1 MANETTSSTLSE
13 LFTNITQEAIF
24 TFQETSVMRPLVTTY
39 PISGSGKTIEVPVY
53 PTISASA
60 VNEASDLS
68 NTAVN
73 PTSATI
79 TASEV
84 GVMTTLTDL
93 ARDSASRN
101 VGADI
106 GKLFGEAIAKKV
118 DTDLTALLD
127 DFASAN
133 DQGGAGTELT
143 ADLLFKAQAILR
155 TANVPA
161 PYYAVF
167 HPKATFNLKKTLT
180 QPAYTTSS
188 SGYAISEIG
197 NEALRNGYIGRIAGI
212 DIFENANISIDA
224 YDDSFGGVFHPQSI
238 GLALKEDFKVE
249 TQRDASLRATEIVAS
264 ITVGSGVLKD
274 TYGVTV
280 KVDTAL

>member
-13 LFTNITQEAIF
+13 LFENITQEAIF
-24 TFQETSVMRPLVTTY
+24 TFQETSVMRPLVTLY
-39 PISGSGKTIEVPVY
+39 PIVGSGKTIEVPVY
-53 PTISASA
+53 PAITASA
-60 VNEASDLS
+60 VNEATDLT

-118 DTDLTALLD
+118 DTDLATLLD
-127 DFASAN
+127 SFTATLDS
-133 DQGGAGTELT
+133 GGGVELT
-143 ADLLFKAQAILR
+143 ADKLFQAQATLR
-155 TANVPA
+155 LLNVPA
-161 PYYAVF
+161 PYYGVF
-167 HPKATFNLKKTLT
+167 SPKAVFNLKKTLT
-180 QPAYTTSS
+180 AA
-188 SGYAISEIG
+188 GYNTNANAISDIG
-197 NEALRNGYIGRIAGI
+197 NEALINGYVGRVAGI
-212 DIFENANISIDA
+212 DIFENANIAINA
-224 YDDSFGGVFHPQSI
+224 NDDSAGGVFHPMAL

-249 TQRDASLRATEIVAS
+249 TQRDASLRGTEIVAS
-264 ITVGSGVLKD
+264 ICYGTGVIKNN
-274 TYGVTV
+274 YGVRV
-280 KVDTAL
+280 ISDSAF

>member
-1 MANETTSSTLSE
+1 MASETTSSTLSE

-24 TFQETSVMRPLVTTY
+24 TFQETSVMRPLVTLY
-39 PISGSGKTIEVPVY
+39 PIVGSGKTVEVPVY

-60 VNEASDLS
+60 VNEATDLS

-79 TASEV
+79 TASEI

-93 ARDSASRN
+93 GANSASRN

-118 DTDLTALLD
+118 DTDLVNLLD
-127 DFASAN
+127 DFASAS

-161 PYYAVF
+161 PYYGVF
-167 HPKATFNLKKTLT
+167 HPKALFNLKKTLT
-180 QPAYTTSS
+180 QA
-188 SGYAISEIG
+188 GYAGTATAISDIG

-212 DIFENANISIDA
+212 DVFENANITIDA
-224 YDDSFGGVFHPQSI
+224 YDDSYGGVFHPASL
-238 GLALKEDFKVE
+238 GLAMKEEFKVE
-249 TQRDASLRATEIVAS
+249 SQRDASLRATELVAS
-264 ITVGSGVLKD
+264 IVYGTGVIKD
-274 TYGVTV
+274 TFGVTV
-280 KVDTAL
+280 RTDTAL

>member
-79 TASEV
+79 TASEI

-118 DTDLTALLD
+118 DTDLAGLLD

-155 TANVPA
+155 SANVPA

-180 QPAYTTSS
+180 QPAYTTTS

-224 YDDSFGGVFHPQSI
+224 YDDSFGGVFHPQSL

>member
-1 MANETTSSTLSE
+1 MASETTSSTLSE

-24 TFQETSVMRPLVTTY
+24 TFQETSVMRPLVTLY
-39 PISGSGKTIEVPVY
+39 PITGSGKTVEVPVY
-53 PTISASA
+53 PTISAAA
-60 VNEASDLS
+60 VNEATDLS

-93 ARDSASRN
+93 GANSASRN

-118 DTDLTALLD
+118 DTDLVNLLD
-127 DFASAN
+127 DFASAS

-161 PYYAVF
+161 PYYGVF
-167 HPKATFNLKKTLT
+167 HPKALFNLKKTLT
-180 QPAYTTSS
+180 QA
-188 SGYAISEIG
+188 GYAGTATAISDIG

-212 DIFENANISIDA
+212 DVFENANITIDA
-224 YDDSFGGVFHPQSI
+224 YDDSFGGVFHPASL
-238 GLALKEDFKVE
+238 GLAMKEEFKVE
-249 TQRDASLRATEIVAS
+249 SQRDASLRATELVAS
-264 ITVGSGVLKD
+264 IVYGTGVIKD
-274 TYGVTV
+274 TYGVSV
-280 KVDTAL
+280 KTDTAL

>member
-13 LFTNITQEAIF
+13 LYTNITQEAIF
-24 TFQETSVMRPLVTTY
+24 TFQETSVMRPLVTLY
-39 PISGSGKTIEVPVY
+39 PLMGSGKVAEVPVY
-53 PTISASA
+53 PAISAAA
-60 VNEASDLS
+60 VNEATDLS

-79 TASEV
+79 TASEI

-93 ARDSASRN
+93 GASSASRN

-118 DTDLTALLD
+118 DTDLCGLFSSFTT
-127 DFASAN
+127 N
-133 DQGGAGTELT
+133 TGGAAGTELT
-143 ADLLFKAQAILR
+143 ADLLFKAQAQLR
-155 TANVPA
+155 TLSVPA

-167 HPKATFNLKKTLT
+167 HPKALFNLKKTLT
-180 QPAYTTSS
+180 QAGY
-188 SGYAISEIG
+188 SGTATAISEIG

-212 DIFENANISIDA
+212 DVFENANLAIDGS
-224 YDDSFGGVFHPQSI
+224 DDSIGGVFHPASI
-238 GLALKEDFKVE
+238 GLAMKEDFKVE

-264 ITVGSGVLKD
+264 IVYGKAVVKESFGVA
-274 TYGVTV
+274 VTT
-280 KVDTAL
+280 DAAF

>member
-13 LFTNITQEAIF
+13 LFENITQEAIF
-24 TFQETSVMRPLVTTY
+24 TFQETSVMRPLVTSY
-39 PISGSGKTIEVPVY
+39 PISGSGKTIEVPSY
-53 PTISASA
+53 PAITAAA
-60 VNEASDLS
+60 VGEATDLS
-68 NTAVN
+68 NTAVD
-73 PTSATI
+73 PSSVTI

-118 DTDLTALLD
+118 DTDLAGLLD

-143 ADLLFKAQAILR
+143 VDLLFKAQAILR
-155 TANVPA
+155 SANVPA
-161 PYYAVF
+161 PYYGVF

-180 QPAYTTSS
+180 VPAFAS
-188 SGYAISEIG
+188 SGGGLSVSEIG
-197 NEALRNGYIGRIAGI
+197 NEALRNGYVGRIAGI

-224 YDDSFGGVFHPQSI
+224 SDDSNGGVFHPMSL
-238 GLALKEDFKVE
+238 GLALKEDFKIE

-264 ITVGSGVLKD
+264 ITYGVGVIKD

-280 KVDTAL
+280 LTDTAL

>member
-1 MANETTSSTLSE
+1 MASETTSSTLSE

-24 TFQETSVMRPLVTTY
+24 TFQETSVMRPLVTLY
-39 PISGSGKTIEVPVY
+39 PIVGSGKTVEVPVY

-60 VNEASDLS
+60 VNEATDLS

-79 TASEV
+79 TASEI

-93 ARDSASRN
+93 GANSASRN

-118 DTDLTALLD
+118 DTDLVNLLD
-127 DFASAN
+127 DFASAS

-161 PYYAVF
+161 PYYGVF
-167 HPKATFNLKKTLT
+167 HPKALFNLKKTLT
-180 QPAYTTSS
+180 QA
-188 SGYAISEIG
+188 GYAGTATAISDIG

-212 DIFENANISIDA
+212 DVFENANITIDA
-224 YDDSFGGVFHPQSI
+224 YDDSYGGVFHPASL
-238 GLALKEDFKVE
+238 GLAMKEEFKVE
-249 TQRDASLRATEIVAS
+249 SQRDASLRATELVAS
-264 ITVGSGVLKD
+264 IVYGVGVIKD

-280 KVDTAL
+280 RTDTAL

>member
-1 MANETTSSTLSE
+1 M
-13 LFTNITQEAIF
+13 
-24 TFQETSVMRPLVTTY
+24 
-39 PISGSGKTIEVPVY
+39 Y

-60 VNEASDLS
+60 VNEATDLS

-79 TASEV
+79 TASEI

-93 ARDSASRN
+93 GANSASRN

-118 DTDLTALLD
+118 DTDLVNLLD
-127 DFASAN
+127 DFASAS

-161 PYYAVF
+161 PYYGVF
-167 HPKATFNLKKTLT
+167 HPKALFNLKKTLT
-180 QPAYTTSS
+180 QA
-188 SGYAISEIG
+188 GYAGTATAISDIG

-212 DIFENANISIDA
+212 DVFENANITIDA
-224 YDDSFGGVFHPQSI
+224 YDDSFGGVFHPASL
-238 GLALKEDFKVE
+238 GLAMKEEFKVE
-249 TQRDASLRATEIVAS
+249 SQRDASLRATELVAS
-264 ITVGSGVLKD
+264 IVYGTGVIKD

-280 KVDTAL
+280 RTDTAL

>member
-13 LFTNITQEAIF
+13 LYTNITQEAIF
-24 TFQETSVMRPLVTTY
+24 TFQETSVMRPLVTLY
-39 PISGSGKTIEVPVY
+39 PLMGSGKVAEVPVY
-53 PTISASA
+53 PAISAAA
-60 VNEASDLS
+60 VNEATDLS

-79 TASEV
+79 TASEI

-93 ARDSASRN
+93 GANSASRN

-118 DTDLTALLD
+118 DTDLCGLFSSFTT
-127 DFASAN
+127 N
-133 DQGGAGTELT
+133 TGGAAGTELT
-143 ADLLFKAQAILR
+143 ADLLFKAQAQLR
-155 TANVPA
+155 TLSVPA

-167 HPKATFNLKKTLT
+167 HPKALFNLKKTLT
-180 QPAYTTSS
+180 QA
-188 SGYAISEIG
+188 GYAGTATAISEIG

-212 DIFENANISIDA
+212 DVFENANLAIDGS
-224 YDDSFGGVFHPQSI
+224 DDSVGGVFHPASI
-238 GLALKEDFKVE
+238 GLAMKEDFKVE

-264 ITVGSGVLKD
+264 IVYGKAVVKESFGVAITTD
-274 TYGVTV
+274 
-280 KVDTAL
+280 AAF

>member
-24 TFQETSVMRPLVTTY
+24 TFQETSVMRPLVTVY
-39 PISGSGKTIEVPVY
+39 PISGSGKVVEVPVY
-53 PTISASA
+53 PTVSAAA

-93 ARDSASRN
+93 GRDSASRN

-106 GKLFGEAIAKKV
+106 GKLFGEALAKKV
-118 DTDLTALLD
+118 DTDLVDLLD

-155 TANVPA
+155 TASVPA
-161 PYYAVF
+161 PYYGVF
-167 HPKATFNLKKTLT
+167 HPKAVFNLKKPLT
-180 QPAYTTSS
+180 QAGY
-188 SGYAISEIG
+188 SGTATAISDIG

-212 DIFENANISIDA
+212 DVFENANISIDA
-224 YDDSFGGVFHPQSI
+224 YDDAFGGVFHPASL
-238 GLALKEDFKVE
+238 GLCIKEEIKIE
-249 TQRDASLRATEIVAS
+249 TQRDASLRATEIVGS
-264 ITVGSGVLKD
+264 IVYGVGVVKD
-274 TYGVTV
+274 TFGVTV
-280 KVDTAL
+280 LTDAAL

>member
-1 MANETTSSTLSE
+1 MASETTSSTLSE
-13 LFTNITQEAIF
+13 LYTNITQEAIF
-24 TFQETSVMRPLVTTY
+24 TFQETSVMRPLVTLY
-39 PISGSGKTIEVPVY
+39 PLMGSGKTAEVPVY
-53 PTISASA
+53 PAISAAA
-60 VNEASDLS
+60 VNEATDLS

-79 TASEV
+79 TASEI

-93 ARDSASRN
+93 GANSASRN

-118 DTDLTALLD
+118 DTDLCGLFSSFTT
-127 DFASAN
+127 N
-133 DQGGAGTELT
+133 TGGAAGTELT
-143 ADLLFKAQAILR
+143 ADLLFKAQAQLR
-155 TANVPA
+155 TLSVPA

-167 HPKATFNLKKTLT
+167 HPKALFNLKKTLT
-180 QPAYTTSS
+180 QA
-188 SGYAISEIG
+188 GYAGTATAISELG

-212 DIFENANISIDA
+212 DVFENANLAIDGS
-224 YDDSFGGVFHPQSI
+224 DDSVGGVFHPASI
-238 GLALKEDFKVE
+238 GLAMKEDFKVE

-264 ITVGSGVLKD
+264 ITVGSGILKD

>member
-13 LFTNITQEAIF
+13 LYTNITQEAIF
-24 TFQETSVMRPLVTTY
+24 TFQETSVMRPLVTLY
-39 PISGSGKTIEVPVY
+39 PLMGSGKVAEVPVY
-53 PTISASA
+53 PAISAAA
-60 VNEASDLS
+60 VNEATDLS

-79 TASEV
+79 TASEI

-93 ARDSASRN
+93 GASSASRN

-118 DTDLTALLD
+118 DTDLCGLFSSFTT
-127 DFASAN
+127 N
-133 DQGGAGTELT
+133 TGGAAGTELT
-143 ADLLFKAQAILR
+143 ADLLFKAQAQLR
-155 TANVPA
+155 TLSVPA

-167 HPKATFNLKKTLT
+167 HPKALFNLKKTLT
-180 QPAYTTSS
+180 QAGYGTSAY
-188 SGYAISEIG
+188 AMSEIG

-212 DIFENANISIDA
+212 DVFENANLAIDGS
-224 YDDSFGGVFHPQSI
+224 DDSVGGVFHPASI
-238 GLALKEDFKVE
+238 GLAMKEDFKVE

-264 ITVGSGVLKD
+264 IVYGKAVVKESFGVAITTD
-274 TYGVTV
+274 
-280 KVDTAL
+280 AAF

>member
-1 MANETTSSTLSE
+1 MASETTSSTLSE

-24 TFQETSVMRPLVTTY
+24 TFQETSVMRPLVTLY
-39 PISGSGKTIEVPVY
+39 PIVGSGKTVEVPVY
-53 PTISASA
+53 PTITASA
-60 VNEASDLS
+60 VNEATDLS

-93 ARDSASRN
+93 GANSASRN

-118 DTDLTALLD
+118 DTDLVNLLD

-155 TANVPA
+155 SANVPA
-161 PYYAVF
+161 PYYGVF
-167 HPKATFNLKKTLT
+167 HPKALFNLKKTLT
-180 QPAYTTSS
+180 QA
-188 SGYAISEIG
+188 GYAGTATAISDIG

-212 DIFENANISIDA
+212 DVFENANITIDA
-224 YDDSFGGVFHPQSI
+224 YDDSYGGVFHPASL
-238 GLALKEDFKVE
+238 GLAMKEEFKVE
-249 TQRDASLRATEIVAS
+249 SQRDASLRATELVAS
-264 ITVGSGVLKD
+264 IVYGTGVIKD

-280 KVDTAL
+280 RTDTAL

>member
-79 TASEV
+79 TASEI

-118 DTDLTALLD
+118 DTDLAGLLD

-155 TANVPA
+155 SANVPA

-188 SGYAISEIG
+188 SGYAISDIG

-224 YDDSFGGVFHPQSI
+224 YDDSFGGVFHPQSL

>member
-13 LFTNITQEAIF
+13 LYTNITQEAIF
-24 TFQETSVMRPLVTTY
+24 TFQETSVMRPLVTLY
-39 PISGSGKTIEVPVY
+39 PLMGSGKVAEVPVY
-53 PTISASA
+53 PTISAAA
-60 VNEASDLS
+60 VNEATDLS

-79 TASEV
+79 TASEI

-93 ARDSASRN
+93 GANSASRN

-118 DTDLTALLD
+118 DTDLCGLFSSFTTNTAG
-127 DFASAN
+127 A
-133 DQGGAGTELT
+133 AGTELT
-143 ADLLFKAQAILR
+143 ADLLFKAQAQLR
-155 TANVPA
+155 TLSVPA

-167 HPKATFNLKKTLT
+167 HPKALFNLKKTLT
-180 QPAYTTSS
+180 QAGY
-188 SGYAISEIG
+188 SGTATAISEIG

-212 DIFENANISIDA
+212 DVFENANLSIDA
-224 YDDSFGGVFHPQSI
+224 SDDSVGGVFHPQSI
-238 GLALKEDFKVE
+238 GLAMKEDFKVE

-264 ITVGSGVLKD
+264 IVYGKAVVKESFGVA
-274 TYGVTV
+274 VTT
-280 KVDTAL
+280 DAAF

>member
-79 TASEV
+79 TASEI

-118 DTDLTALLD
+118 DTDLAGLLD

-155 TANVPA
+155 SANVPA

-188 SGYAISEIG
+188 SGYAISDIG
-197 NEALRNGYIGRIAGI
+197 NEALRNGYIGRLAGI

-264 ITVGSGVLKD
+264 ITVGSGILKD

>member
-118 DTDLTALLD
+118 DTDLAGLLD

-155 TANVPA
+155 SANVPA

-224 YDDSFGGVFHPQSI
+224 YDDSFGGVFHPQSL

-249 TQRDASLRATEIVAS
+249 TQRDASLRATEIVSS
-264 ITVGSGVLKD
+264 ITYGVGVLKD

-280 KVDTAL
+280 KTDTAP

>member
-79 TASEV
+79 TASEI

-118 DTDLTALLD
+118 DTDLAGLLD
-127 DFASAN
+127 DFASASRSRWCWN
-133 DQGGAGTELT
+133 RINSRLAFQSTSYFKKCKCT
-143 ADLLFKAQAILR
+143 CTLLCCVSPKSYFQFKE
-155 TANVPA
+155 N
-161 PYYAVF
+161 
-167 HPKATFNLKKTLT
+167 FN
-180 QPAYTTSS
+180 TTS
-188 SGYAISEIG
+188 
-197 NEALRNGYIGRIAGI
+197 LH
-212 DIFENANISIDA
+212 NI
-224 YDDSFGGVFHPQSI
+224 
-238 GLALKEDFKVE
+238 
-249 TQRDASLRATEIVAS
+249 
-264 ITVGSGVLKD
+264 
-274 TYGVTV
+274 
-280 KVDTAL
+280 

>member
-13 LFTNITQEAIF
+13 LYTNITQEAIF
-24 TFQETSVMRPLVTTY
+24 TFQETSVMRPLVTLY
-39 PISGSGKTIEVPVY
+39 PLMGSGKVAEVPVY
-53 PTISASA
+53 PAISAAA
-60 VNEASDLS
+60 VNEATDLS

-79 TASEV
+79 TASEI

-93 ARDSASRN
+93 GANSASRN

-118 DTDLTALLD
+118 DTDLCGLFSSFTT
-127 DFASAN
+127 N
-133 DQGGAGTELT
+133 TGGAAGTELT
-143 ADLLFKAQAILR
+143 ADLLFKAQAQLR
-155 TANVPA
+155 TLSVPA

-167 HPKATFNLKKTLT
+167 HPKALFNLKKTLT
-180 QPAYTTSS
+180 QA
-188 SGYAISEIG
+188 GYAGTATAISEIG

-212 DIFENANISIDA
+212 DVFENANLAIDGS
-224 YDDSFGGVFHPQSI
+224 DDSIGGVFHPASI
-238 GLALKEDFKVE
+238 GLAMKEDFKVE

-264 ITVGSGVLKD
+264 IVYGKAVVKESFGVAITTD
-274 TYGVTV
+274 
-280 KVDTAL
+280 AAF

>member
-1 MANETTSSTLSE
+1 MASETTSSTLSE

-24 TFQETSVMRPLVTTY
+24 TFQETSVMRPLVTLY
-39 PISGSGKTIEVPVY
+39 PIVGSGKTVEVPVY
-53 PTISASA
+53 PTISAAA
-60 VNEASDLS
+60 VNEATDLS

-93 ARDSASRN
+93 GANSASRN

-118 DTDLTALLD
+118 DTDLVNLLD
-127 DFASAN
+127 DFASAS

-155 TANVPA
+155 SANVPA
-161 PYYAVF
+161 PYYGVF
-167 HPKATFNLKKTLT
+167 HPKALFNLKKTLT
-180 QPAYTTSS
+180 QA
-188 SGYAISEIG
+188 GYAGTATAISDIG

-212 DIFENANISIDA
+212 DVFENANITIDA
-224 YDDSFGGVFHPQSI
+224 YDDSYGGVFHPASL
-238 GLALKEDFKVE
+238 GLAMKEEFKVE
-249 TQRDASLRATEIVAS
+249 SQRDASLRATELVAS
-264 ITVGSGVLKD
+264 IVYGTGVIKD

-280 KVDTAL
+280 RTDTAL